1 MGTGAEIA
9 AWSLAAS
16 SMAVGAASAV
26 MQKRQAQKAAAKQ
39 KEAQEENE
47 AATAAQQSMEQAK
60 DDQQRR
66 QQIRERRIKQAM
78 IMQSAENTG
87 AGYASGEI
95 GGVGALS
102 TDYYANM
109 QYINSMGNMRTD
121 AASAQ
126 TRANDA
132 WFKATQYQNRGAAI
146 GAWGGVLQSGLSS
159 FGNIYMKGIG
169 SSTNPYNNTVD
180 FSNGGGSVGGDFGPD
195 PTSTNQWSINSN
207 GNQHRYRNYGW

>member
-102 TDYYANM
+102 TDYFANM

-132 WFKATQYQNRGAAI
+132 WFKATQYQNKASQI
-146 GAWGGVLQSGLSS
+146 GAWGGVLQSGLRAGMGLYNSGL
-159 FGNIYMKGIG
+159 FGNTTTPYQKVGSNTNTTITPYDPNIGNRAFRAGQGI
-169 SSTNPYNNTVD
+169 D
-180 FSNGGGSVGGDFGPD
+180 
-195 PTSTNQWSINSN
+195 W
-207 GNQHRYRNYGW
+207 

>member
-1 MGTGAEIA
+1 MGVGLGLGIA
-9 AWSLAAS
+9 SFVLAA
-16 SMAVGAASAV
+16 GSAV
-26 MQKRQAQKAAAKQ
+26 AQQKQQKKAAAEQ
-39 KEAQEENE
+39 KKARKENE

-66 QQIRERRIKQAM
+66 QQIRERRMKKAM

-132 WFKATQYQNRGAAI
+132 WFKATQYQNKASQI
-146 GAWGGVLQSGLSS
+146 GALGGLLQSGLRTGASIYSTS
-159 FGNIYMKGIG
+159 FNGTKD
-169 SSTNPYNNTVD
+169 YNNTID
-180 FSNGGGSVGGDFGPD
+180 YSGGSSNVQADGDYSWGSGARD
-195 PTSTNQWSINSN
+195 QWTGMGSN
-207 GNQHRYRNYGW
+207 TRNLWRR

>member
-1 MGTGAEIA
+1 MGVGLGLGIA
-9 AWSLAAS
+9 SFVLAA
-16 SMAVGAASAV
+16 GSAV
-26 MQKRQAQKAAAKQ
+26 AQQKQQKKAAAEQ
-39 KEAQEENE
+39 KKARKENE

-66 QQIRERRIKQAM
+66 QQIRERRMKQAM

-132 WFKATQYQNRGAAI
+132 WFKATQYQNKASQI
-146 GAWGGVLQSGLSS
+146 GAVGGLLPSGLRAGASIYSTS
-159 FGNIYMKGIG
+159 FNGTKDYNNNIDYSGG
-169 SSTNPYNNTVD
+169 SSNVQADGDYSWGSGARDQWTGMGSNT
-180 FSNGGGSVGGDFGPD
+180 
-195 PTSTNQWSINSN
+195 
-207 GNQHRYRNYGW
+207 RNLWRR

>member
-1 MGTGAEIA
+1 MGTGPEIA
-9 AWSLAAS
+9 AWALAAS
-16 SMAVGAASAV
+16 SMAVGTTSAV
-26 MQKRQAQKAAAKQ
+26 MQKKQAQKAAAKQ

-109 QYINSMGNMRTD
+109 QYINSMGNMKTD

-132 WFKATQYQNRGAAI
+132 WFKATQYYNKASQI
-146 GAWGGVLQSGLSS
+146 GSLGGLLQSGLRAGASIYSTGFSGGTDYNNKIDYSGGSS
-159 FGNIYMKGIG
+159 NVQADGDYSWGSGARDQWTSIG
-169 SSTNPYNNTVD
+169 SNT
-180 FSNGGGSVGGDFGPD
+180 
-195 PTSTNQWSINSN
+195 
-207 GNQHRYRNYGW
+207 RNLWRR

>member
-16 SMAVGAASAV
+16 SIAVGAASTV

-132 WFKATQYQNRGAAI
+132 WFKATQYQNKAAQI
-146 GAWGGVLQSGLSS
+146 AAWGNVAQSGLRAGMDLYKKGL
-159 FGNIYMKGIG
+159 FGNTTTPYQKVGSNTNTTITPYDPNIG
-169 SSTNPYNNTVD
+169 NRAYYS
-180 FSNGGGSVGGDFGPD
+180 GQKEGL
-195 PTSTNQWSINSN
+195 W
-207 GNQHRYRNYGW
+207 

>member
-26 MQKRQAQKAAAKQ
+26 MQKRQAQRAAAKQ

-66 QQIRERRIKQAM
+66 QQIRERRMKQAM

-132 WFKATQYQNRGAAI
+132 WFKATQYQNKASQI
-146 GAWGGVLQSGLSS
+146 GALGGLLQSGLRAGAS
-159 FGNIYMKGIG
+159 IYSTGFSGTKDYEKVGIG
-169 SSTNPYNNTVD
+169 SNTNTTITPY
-180 FSNGGGSVGGDFGPD
+180 D
-195 PTSTNQWSINSN
+195 PNI
-207 GNQHRYRNYGW
+207 GNRAFRAGQGIDW

>member
-1 MGTGAEIA
+1 MGVGLGIA
-9 AWSLAAS
+9 SFVLAA
-16 SMAVGAASAV
+16 GSAV
-26 MQKRQAQKAAAKQ
+26 AQHKQQKKAAAEQ
-39 KEAQEENE
+39 KKAREENE

-66 QQIRERRIKQAM
+66 QQIRERRMKQAM
-78 IMQSAENTG
+78 IMQSAENAG

-146 GAWGGVLQSGLSS
+146 GAWGEVIQSGLRAGSKS
-159 FGNIYMKGIG
+159 GLFGNTTTPYQKVGSDTNTTITPYDPNIG
-169 SSTNPYNNTVD
+169 NRAFYS
-180 FSNGGGSVGGDFGPD
+180 GQKEGL
-195 PTSTNQWSINSN
+195 W
-207 GNQHRYRNYGW
+207 

>member
-1 MGTGAEIA
+1 MGVGLGIA
-9 AWSLAAS
+9 SFVLAA
-16 SMAVGAASAV
+16 GSAV
-26 MQKRQAQKAAAKQ
+26 AQQKQQKKAAAEQ
-39 KEAQEENE
+39 KKARKENE

-66 QQIRERRIKQAM
+66 QQIRERRMKQAM

-132 WFKATQYQNRGAAI
+132 WFRATQYQNKASQI
-146 GAWGGVLQSGLSS
+146 GALGGLLQSGLRAGASIYSTS
-159 FGNIYMKGIG
+159 FNGTKD
-169 SSTNPYNNTVD
+169 YNNTID
-180 FSNGGGSVGGDFGPD
+180 YSGGSSNVQADGDYSWGSGARD
-195 PTSTNQWSINSN
+195 QWTGMGSN
-207 GNQHRYRNYGW
+207 TRNLWRR

>member
-1 MGTGAEIA
+1 MGTGLEYVAMAVIA
-9 AWSLAAS
+9 AAS
-16 SMAVGAASAV
+16 YQQQHQQ
-26 MQKRQAQKAAAKQ
+26 QKRAEAKQ
-39 KEAQEENE
+39 KEAQKENE

-66 QQIRERRIKQAM
+66 QQIRERRMKQAM

-102 TDYYANM
+102 TDYFANM

-132 WFKATQYQNRGAAI
+132 WFKATQYQNKASQIA
-146 GAWGGVLQSGLSS
+146 AWGNVAQSGLSAGMGLYKS
-159 FGNIYMKGIG
+159 GL
-169 SSTNPYNNTVD
+169 
-180 FSNGGGSVGGDFGPD
+180 FSNTTTPYQKVGSNTNTTITPYD
-195 PTSTNQWSINSN
+195 PNI
-207 GNQHRYRNYGW
+207 GNRAYYSGQKEGLW

>member
-1 MGTGAEIA
+1 MGVGLGIA
-9 AWSLAAS
+9 SFVLAA
-16 SMAVGAASAV
+16 GSAV
-26 MQKRQAQKAAAKQ
+26 AQQKQQKKAAAEQ
-39 KEAQEENE
+39 KKAREENE

-66 QQIRERRIKQAM
+66 QQIRERRMKQAM

-102 TDYYANM
+102 TDYFANM

-121 AASAQ
+121 TASAQ

-132 WFKATQYQNRGAAI
+132 WFKATQYQNKAYQI
-146 GAWGGVLQSGLSS
+146 GALGGMLQSGLRVGAS
-159 FGNIYMKGIG
+159 IYSTGFNGTKDYEKVGIG
-169 SSTNPYNNTVD
+169 SNTNTTVTPY
-180 FSNGGGSVGGDFGPD
+180 D
-195 PTSTNQWSINSN
+195 PNI
-207 GNQHRYRNYGW
+207 GNRAFRAGQGIDW

>member
-1 MGTGAEIA
+1 MGVGLGIA
-9 AWSLAAS
+9 SFVLAA
-16 SMAVGAASAV
+16 GSAV
-26 MQKRQAQKAAAKQ
+26 EQHRQQKKAAAEQ
-39 KEAQEENE
+39 KKAREENE

-66 QQIRERRIKQAM
+66 QQIRERRMKQAM

-102 TDYYANM
+102 TDYFANM

-132 WFKATQYQNRGAAI
+132 WFKATQYQNKAYQI
-146 GAWGGVLQSGLSS
+146 GALGGFLQSGLRAGAS
-159 FGNIYMKGIG
+159 IYSKDFSGTKDYEKVGIG
-169 SSTNPYNNTVD
+169 SNTNTTITPY
-180 FSNGGGSVGGDFGPD
+180 D
-195 PTSTNQWSINSN
+195 PNI
-207 GNQHRYRNYGW
+207 GNRAFRAGQGIDW

>member
-1 MGTGAEIA
+1 MGVGLGIASFVLATG
-9 AWSLAAS
+9 
-16 SMAVGAASAV
+16 SAV
-26 MQKRQAQKAAAKQ
+26 AQHRQQKKAAAEQ
-39 KEAQEENE
+39 KKAREENE
-47 AATAAQQSMEQAK
+47 AAVAAQQSMEQAK

-102 TDYYANM
+102 TDYFANM

-132 WFKATQYQNRGAAI
+132 WFKATQYQNKAAQI
-146 GAWGGVLQSGLSS
+146 AAWGKAAQKGLSAGIDLYKSGL
-159 FGNIYMKGIG
+159 FGNTTTPYQKVGSNTNTTITPYDPNIGNRAFRAGQGI
-169 SSTNPYNNTVD
+169 D
-180 FSNGGGSVGGDFGPD
+180 
-195 PTSTNQWSINSN
+195 W
-207 GNQHRYRNYGW
+207 

>member
-1 MGTGAEIA
+1 MGVGLGIA
-9 AWSLAAS
+9 SFVLAA
-16 SMAVGAASAV
+16 GSAV
-26 MQKRQAQKAAAKQ
+26 AQHKQQKKAAAEQ
-39 KEAQEENE
+39 KKAREENE
-47 AATAAQQSMEQAK
+47 AAVAAQQSMEQAK

-132 WFKATQYQNRGAAI
+132 WFKATQYQNKAYQI
-146 GAWGGVLQSGLSS
+146 GAWGNVAQSGLRAGTGLYNRGL
-159 FGNIYMKGIG
+159 FGNTTTPYQKVGSNTNTTITPYDPNIGNRAFRAGQGI
-169 SSTNPYNNTVD
+169 D
-180 FSNGGGSVGGDFGPD
+180 
-195 PTSTNQWSINSN
+195 W
-207 GNQHRYRNYGW
+207 

>member
-1 MGTGAEIA
+1 MGVGLGIA
-9 AWSLAAS
+9 SFVLAAGG
-16 SMAVGAASAV
+16 AVAQHRQ
-26 MQKRQAQKAAAKQ
+26 QKKAAAEQ
-39 KEAQEENE
+39 KKAREENE
-47 AATAAQQSMEQAK
+47 AAVAAQQSMEQAK

-66 QQIRERRIKQAM
+66 QQIRERRMKQAM

-132 WFKATQYQNRGAAI
+132 WFKATQYQNKAYQI
-146 GAWGGVLQSGLSS
+146 GSLGGLLQSGLRAGMGLYNSGL
-159 FGNIYMKGIG
+159 FGNTTTPYQKVGSNTNTTITPYDPNIG
-169 SSTNPYNNTVD
+169 NRAYYS
-180 FSNGGGSVGGDFGPD
+180 GQKEGL
-195 PTSTNQWSINSN
+195 W
-207 GNQHRYRNYGW
+207 

>member
-132 WFKATQYQNRGAAI
+132 WFKATQYQNKAYQI
-146 GAWGGVLQSGLSS
+146 GAWGNVAQSGLSAGIGLYKS
-159 FGNIYMKGIG
+159 GLFGNTTTPYQKVGSNTNTTITPYDPNIG
-169 SSTNPYNNTVD
+169 NRAYYS
-180 FSNGGGSVGGDFGPD
+180 GQKEGL
-195 PTSTNQWSINSN
+195 W
-207 GNQHRYRNYGW
+207 

>member
-1 MGTGAEIA
+1 MGVGLGIA
-9 AWSLAAS
+9 SFVLAA
-16 SMAVGAASAV
+16 GSAV
-26 MQKRQAQKAAAKQ
+26 AQQRQQKKAAAEQ
-39 KEAQEENE
+39 KKAREENE

-66 QQIRERRIKQAM
+66 QQIRERRMKQAM

-102 TDYYANM
+102 TDYFANM

-132 WFKATQYQNRGAAI
+132 WFKATQYQNKSSQIGSLGNAA
-146 GAWGGVLQSGLSS
+146 QSGLSAGIGLYKS
-159 FGNIYMKGIG
+159 GLFGNTTTPYQKVGSNTNTTITPYDPNIG
-169 SSTNPYNNTVD
+169 NRAFYS
-180 FSNGGGSVGGDFGPD
+180 GQKEGL
-195 PTSTNQWSINSN
+195 W
-207 GNQHRYRNYGW
+207 

>member
-1 MGTGAEIA
+1 MGVGLGIA
-9 AWSLAAS
+9 SFVLAA
-16 SMAVGAASAV
+16 GSAV
-26 MQKRQAQKAAAKQ
+26 EQHRQQKKAAAEQ
-39 KEAQEENE
+39 KKAREENE

-66 QQIRERRIKQAM
+66 QQIRERRMKQAM

-132 WFKATQYQNRGAAI
+132 WFKATQYQNKAYQI
-146 GAWGGVLQSGLSS
+146 GAWGNAAQSGLSAGIGLYKS
-159 FGNIYMKGIG
+159 GLFGNTTTPYQKVGSNTNTTITPYDPNIG
-169 SSTNPYNNTVD
+169 NRAYYS
-180 FSNGGGSVGGDFGPD
+180 GQKEGL
-195 PTSTNQWSINSN
+195 W
-207 GNQHRYRNYGW
+207 

>member
-1 MGTGAEIA
+1 MGVGLGIA
-9 AWSLAAS
+9 SFVLAA
-16 SMAVGAASAV
+16 GSAV
-26 MQKRQAQKAAAKQ
+26 AQQKQQKKAAAEQ
-39 KEAQEENE
+39 KKARKENE

-66 QQIRERRIKQAM
+66 QQIRERRMKQAM

-132 WFKATQYQNRGAAI
+132 WFKATQYQNKASQI
-146 GAWGGVLQSGLSS
+146 GALGGLLQSGLRAGASIYSTS
-159 FGNIYMKGIG
+159 FNGTKD
-169 SSTNPYNNTVD
+169 YNNTID
-180 FSNGGGSVGGDFGPD
+180 YSGGSSNVQADGDYSWGSGARD
-195 PTSTNQWSINSN
+195 QWTGMGSN
-207 GNQHRYRNYGW
+207 TRNLWRR

>member
-1 MGTGAEIA
+1 MGVGLGIA
-9 AWSLAAS
+9 SFVLAA
-16 SMAVGAASAV
+16 GSAV
-26 MQKRQAQKAAAKQ
+26 AQQKQQKKAAAEQ
-39 KEAQEENE
+39 KKAREENE

-66 QQIRERRIKQAM
+66 QQIRERRMKQAM

-102 TDYYANM
+102 TNYFANM

-132 WFKATQYQNRGAAI
+132 WFKATQYQNKAYQI
-146 GAWGGVLQSGLSS
+146 GTLGGMLQSGLRAGAS
-159 FGNIYMKGIG
+159 IYSTDFSGTKDYEKVGIG
-169 SSTNPYNNTVD
+169 SNTNTTVTPY
-180 FSNGGGSVGGDFGPD
+180 D
-195 PTSTNQWSINSN
+195 PNI
-207 GNQHRYRNYGW
+207 GNRAFRAGQGIDW

>member
-1 MGTGAEIA
+1 MGVGLGIA
-9 AWSLAAS
+9 SFVLAA
-16 SMAVGAASAV
+16 GSAV
-26 MQKRQAQKAAAKQ
+26 AQQRQQKKAAAEQ
-39 KEAQEENE
+39 KKAREENE

-102 TDYYANM
+102 TDYFANM

-132 WFKATQYQNRGAAI
+132 WFKATQYQNKASQI
-146 GAWGGVLQSGLSS
+146 GALGGLLQSGLRAGMGLHNSGL
-159 FGNIYMKGIG
+159 FGNTTTPYQKVGSNTDTTITPYDPNIG
-169 SSTNPYNNTVD
+169 NRAYYS
-180 FSNGGGSVGGDFGPD
+180 GQKEGL
-195 PTSTNQWSINSN
+195 W
-207 GNQHRYRNYGW
+207 

>member
-1 MGTGAEIA
+1 MGVGLGIA
-9 AWSLAAS
+9 SFVLAA
-16 SMAVGAASAV
+16 GSAV
-26 MQKRQAQKAAAKQ
+26 EQHRQQKKAAAEQ
-39 KEAQEENE
+39 KKAREENE

-66 QQIRERRIKQAM
+66 QQIRERRMKQAM

-132 WFKATQYQNRGAAI
+132 WFKATQYQNKAYQI
-146 GAWGGVLQSGLSS
+146 GAWGNAAQSGLSAGIGLYKS
-159 FGNIYMKGIG
+159 GLFGNTTTPYQKVGSNTNTTITPYDPNIGNRAFRAGQGI
-169 SSTNPYNNTVD
+169 D
-180 FSNGGGSVGGDFGPD
+180 
-195 PTSTNQWSINSN
+195 W
-207 GNQHRYRNYGW
+207 

>member
-1 MGTGAEIA
+1 MGVGLGIA
-9 AWSLAAS
+9 SFVLAA
-16 SMAVGAASAV
+16 GSAV
-26 MQKRQAQKAAAKQ
+26 AQHKQQKKAAAEQ
-39 KEAQEENE
+39 KKAREENE
-47 AATAAQQSMEQAK
+47 AAVAAQQSMEQAK

-66 QQIRERRIKQAM
+66 QQIRERRMKQAM
-78 IMQSAENTG
+78 LMQSAENTG

-132 WFKATQYQNRGAAI
+132 WFKATQYQNKAFQIGPWGNAA
-146 GAWGGVLQSGLSS
+146 QSGLSAGIGLYKIGL
-159 FGNIYMKGIG
+159 FGNTTTQYQKVGSNTNTTITPYDPNIG
-169 SSTNPYNNTVD
+169 NRAFYS
-180 FSNGGGSVGGDFGPD
+180 GQKEGL
-195 PTSTNQWSINSN
+195 W
-207 GNQHRYRNYGW
+207 

>member
-1 MGTGAEIA
+1 MGADPLSA
-9 AWSLAAS
+9 SLMAAS
-16 SMAVGAASAV
+16 VFIGAGSAV
-26 MQKRQAQKAAAKQ
+26 MQHKQQQKAAREQ
-39 KEAQEENE
+39 KKAREENE

-66 QQIRERRIKQAM
+66 QQIRERRMKQAM
-78 IMQSAENTG
+78 LMQSAENTG
-87 AGYASGEI
+87 TGYASGEI

-132 WFKATQYQNRGAAI
+132 WFKATQYQNKASAI
-146 GAWGGVLQSGLSS
+146 GAWGGVLQSGLNAGAKLYKSGF
-159 FGNIYMKGIG
+159 FGDNTIKPYEKAGIG
-169 SSTNPYNNTVD
+169 SDTATTITPY
-180 FSNGGGSVGGDFGPD
+180 D
-195 PTSTNQWSINSN
+195 PNI
-207 GNQHRYRNYGW
+207 GNRAFRAGQGIDW

>member
-1 MGTGAEIA
+1 MGVGLGIA
-9 AWSLAAS
+9 SFVLAA
-16 SMAVGAASAV
+16 GSAV
-26 MQKRQAQKAAAKQ
+26 AQHKQQKKAAAEQ
-39 KEAQEENE
+39 KKAREENE
-47 AATAAQQSMEQAK
+47 AAVAAQQSMEQAK

-102 TDYYANM
+102 TDYFANM

-132 WFKATQYQNRGAAI
+132 WFKATQYQNKAYQI
-146 GAWGGVLQSGLSS
+146 GAWGNAAQSGLSAGIGLYKS
-159 FGNIYMKGIG
+159 GLFGNTTTPYQKVGSNTNTTITPYDPNIG
-169 SSTNPYNNTVD
+169 NRAFYS
-180 FSNGGGSVGGDFGPD
+180 GQKEGL
-195 PTSTNQWSINSN
+195 W
-207 GNQHRYRNYGW
+207 

>member
-1 MGTGAEIA
+1 MGVGLGLGIA
-9 AWSLAAS
+9 SFVLAA
-16 SMAVGAASAV
+16 GSAV
-26 MQKRQAQKAAAKQ
+26 AQQKQQKKAAAEQ
-39 KEAQEENE
+39 KKARKENE

-66 QQIRERRIKQAM
+66 QQIRERRMKKAM

-132 WFKATQYQNRGAAI
+132 WFKATQYQNKASQI
-146 GAWGGVLQSGLSS
+146 GALGGLLQSGLRAGASIYSTS
-159 FGNIYMKGIG
+159 FNGTKD
-169 SSTNPYNNTVD
+169 YNNTID
-180 FSNGGGSVGGDFGPD
+180 YSGGSSNVQADGDYSWGSGARD
-195 PTSTNQWSINSN
+195 QWTGMGSN
-207 GNQHRYRNYGW
+207 TRNLWRR

>member
-1 MGTGAEIA
+1 MGVGLGIA
-9 AWSLAAS
+9 SFVLAA
-16 SMAVGAASAV
+16 GSAV
-26 MQKRQAQKAAAKQ
+26 AQQRQQKKAAAEQ
-39 KEAQEENE
+39 KKAREENE

-87 AGYASGEI
+87 AGHASGEI

-102 TDYYANM
+102 TNYFANM

-132 WFKATQYQNRGAAI
+132 WFKATQYQNKAAQI
-146 GAWGGVLQSGLSS
+146 AAWGNVAQSGLRAGMGLYNSGL
-159 FGNIYMKGIG
+159 FGNTTTPYQKVGSNTNTTITPYDPNIG
-169 SSTNPYNNTVD
+169 NRAYYS
-180 FSNGGGSVGGDFGPD
+180 GQKEGL
-195 PTSTNQWSINSN
+195 W
-207 GNQHRYRNYGW
+207 

>member
-1 MGTGAEIA
+1 MGVGLGIA
-9 AWSLAAS
+9 SFVLAA
-16 SMAVGAASAV
+16 GSAIAQHKQ
-26 MQKRQAQKAAAKQ
+26 QKKAAAEQ
-39 KEAQEENE
+39 KKAREENE
-47 AATAAQQSMEQAK
+47 AAVAAQQSMEQAK

-102 TDYYANM
+102 TDYFANM

-132 WFKATQYQNRGAAI
+132 WFKATQYQNKASQI
-146 GAWGGVLQSGLSS
+146 GAWGGVLQSGLRAGAS
-159 FGNIYMKGIG
+159 IYSTGFSGTTDYEKVGIG
-169 SSTNPYNNTVD
+169 SNTNTTVTPY
-180 FSNGGGSVGGDFGPD
+180 D
-195 PTSTNQWSINSN
+195 PNI
-207 GNQHRYRNYGW
+207 GNRAFRAGQGIDW

>member
-1 MGTGAEIA
+1 MGVGLGIA
-9 AWSLAAS
+9 SFVLAA
-16 SMAVGAASAV
+16 GSAV
-26 MQKRQAQKAAAKQ
+26 AQQKQQKKAAAEQ
-39 KEAQEENE
+39 KKAREENE

-66 QQIRERRIKQAM
+66 QQIRERRMKQAM

-146 GAWGGVLQSGLSS
+146 GALGGLLQSGLRAGASIYSTS
-159 FGNIYMKGIG
+159 FNGTKD
-169 SSTNPYNNTVD
+169 YNNTID
-180 FSNGGGSVGGDFGPD
+180 YSGGSSNVQSDGDYSWGSGARD
-195 PTSTNQWSINSN
+195 KWTSIGSN
-207 GNQHRYRNYGW
+207 TRNLWRR

>member
-1 MGTGAEIA
+1 MGVGLGIA
-9 AWSLAAS
+9 SFVLAA
-16 SMAVGAASAV
+16 GSAV
-26 MQKRQAQKAAAKQ
+26 EQHRQQKKAAAEQ
-39 KEAQEENE
+39 KKAREENE

-66 QQIRERRIKQAM
+66 QQIRERRMKQAM

-109 QYINSMGNMRTD
+109 QYINSMGNLRTD

-132 WFKATQYQNRGAAI
+132 WFKATQYQNKASQI
-146 GAWGGVLQSGLSS
+146 SAWGGVLQSGLRS

-169 SSTNPYNNTVD
+169 NSTNPYNNTVD
-180 FSNGGGSVGGDFGPD
+180 FSNGGGSVGGDFGPA

>member
-1 MGTGAEIA
+1 MGVGLGIA
-9 AWSLAAS
+9 SFVLAA
-16 SMAVGAASAV
+16 GSAV
-26 MQKRQAQKAAAKQ
+26 EQHRQQKKAAAEQ
-39 KEAQEENE
+39 KKAREENE

-66 QQIRERRIKQAM
+66 QQIRERRMKQAM

-132 WFKATQYQNRGAAI
+132 WFKATQYQNKAYQI
-146 GAWGGVLQSGLSS
+146 GAWGNAAQSGLSAGIGLYKS
-159 FGNIYMKGIG
+159 GLFGNTTTPYQKVGSNTNTTITPYDPNIG
-169 SSTNPYNNTVD
+169 NRAFYS
-180 FSNGGGSVGGDFGPD
+180 GQKEGL
-195 PTSTNQWSINSN
+195 W
-207 GNQHRYRNYGW
+207 

>member
-1 MGTGAEIA
+1 MGVGLGIA
-9 AWSLAAS
+9 SFVLAA
-16 SMAVGAASAV
+16 GSAV
-26 MQKRQAQKAAAKQ
+26 AQQKQQKKAAAEQ
-39 KEAQEENE
+39 KKARKENE

-66 QQIRERRIKQAM
+66 QQIRERRMKKAM

-132 WFKATQYQNRGAAI
+132 WFKATQYQNKASQI
-146 GAWGGVLQSGLSS
+146 GALGGLLQSGLRAGASIYSTS
-159 FGNIYMKGIG
+159 FNGTKD
-169 SSTNPYNNTVD
+169 YNNTID
-180 FSNGGGSVGGDFGPD
+180 YSGGSSNVQADGDYSWGSGARD
-195 PTSTNQWSINSN
+195 QWTGMGSN
-207 GNQHRYRNYGW
+207 TRNLWRR

>member
-1 MGTGAEIA
+1 MGVGLGIA
-9 AWSLAAS
+9 SFVLAA
-16 SMAVGAASAV
+16 GSAV
-26 MQKRQAQKAAAKQ
+26 AQHKQQKKAAAEQ
-39 KEAQEENE
+39 KKAREENE
-47 AATAAQQSMEQAK
+47 AAVAAQQSMEQAK

-66 QQIRERRIKQAM
+66 QQIRERRMKQAM
-78 IMQSAENTG
+78 LMQSAENTG

-132 WFKATQYQNRGAAI
+132 WFKATQYQNKAFQIGPWGNAA
-146 GAWGGVLQSGLSS
+146 QSGLSAGIGLYKS
-159 FGNIYMKGIG
+159 GLFGNTTTPYQKVGSNTNTTITPYDPNIG
-169 SSTNPYNNTVD
+169 NRAFYS
-180 FSNGGGSVGGDFGPD
+180 GQKEGL
-195 PTSTNQWSINSN
+195 W
-207 GNQHRYRNYGW
+207 

>member
-1 MGTGAEIA
+1 MGVGLGIA
-9 AWSLAAS
+9 SFVLS
-16 SMAVGAASAV
+16 AASAV
-26 MQKRQAQKAAAKQ
+26 EQHRQQKKAAAEQ
-39 KEAQEENE
+39 KKAIKENE

-66 QQIRERRIKQAM
+66 QQIRERRVKQAM

-109 QYINSMGNMRTD
+109 QYINSMWNMRTD

-132 WFKATQYQNRGAAI
+132 WFKATQYQNKASQIASLER
-146 GAWGGVLQSGLSS
+146 VLQSGLRAGASIYSTGFSGGTDYNNKIDYSGGSS
-159 FGNIYMKGIG
+159 NVQADGDYSWGSGARDQWTSIG
-169 SSTNPYNNTVD
+169 SNT
-180 FSNGGGSVGGDFGPD
+180 
-195 PTSTNQWSINSN
+195 
-207 GNQHRYRNYGW
+207 RNLWRR

>member
-1 MGTGAEIA
+1 MGVGLGIA
-9 AWSLAAS
+9 SFVLAA
-16 SMAVGAASAV
+16 GSAV
-26 MQKRQAQKAAAKQ
+26 AQHKQQKKAAAEQ
-39 KEAQEENE
+39 KKAREENE
-47 AATAAQQSMEQAK
+47 AAVAAQQSMEQAK

-109 QYINSMGNMRTD
+109 QYINSMGNLRTD

-132 WFKATQYQNRGAAI
+132 WFKATQYQNKAYQI
-146 GAWGGVLQSGLSS
+146 GAWGNAAQSGLSAGIGLYKS
-159 FGNIYMKGIG
+159 GLFGNTTTPYQKVGSNTNTTITPYDPNIG
-169 SSTNPYNNTVD
+169 NRAFYS
-180 FSNGGGSVGGDFGPD
+180 GQKEGL
-195 PTSTNQWSINSN
+195 W
-207 GNQHRYRNYGW
+207 

>member
-1 MGTGAEIA
+1 MGVGLGIA
-9 AWSLAAS
+9 SFVLAA
-16 SMAVGAASAV
+16 GSAV
-26 MQKRQAQKAAAKQ
+26 AQHKQQKKAAAEQ
-39 KEAQEENE
+39 KKAREENE
-47 AATAAQQSMEQAK
+47 AAVAAQQSMEQAK

-66 QQIRERRIKQAM
+66 QQIRERRMKQAM

-109 QYINSMGNMRTD
+109 QYINSMWNMGTD

-132 WFKATQYQNRGAAI
+132 WFKATQYQNKAYQI
-146 GAWGGVLQSGLSS
+146 GAWGNAAQSGLSAGIGLYKS
-159 FGNIYMKGIG
+159 GLFGNTTTPYQKVGSNTNTTITPYDPNIG
-169 SSTNPYNNTVD
+169 NRAFYS
-180 FSNGGGSVGGDFGPD
+180 GQKEGL
-195 PTSTNQWSINSN
+195 W
-207 GNQHRYRNYGW
+207 

>member
-1 MGTGAEIA
+1 MGVGLGIA
-9 AWSLAAS
+9 SFVLAA
-16 SMAVGAASAV
+16 GSAV
-26 MQKRQAQKAAAKQ
+26 AQQRQQKKAAAEQ
-39 KEAQEENE
+39 KKAREENE

-66 QQIRERRIKQAM
+66 QQIRERRMKQAM
-78 IMQSAENTG
+78 LMQSAENAGT
-87 AGYASGEI
+87 GYASGEI

-109 QYINSMGNMRTD
+109 QYINSMGNLRTD

-146 GAWGGVLQSGLSS
+146 GAWGGLLQSGLRAGASIYSAGFSGSTDYNNKIDYSGGSS
-159 FGNIYMKGIG
+159 NVQSDGDYSWGSGARDQWTGIG
-169 SSTNPYNNTVD
+169 SNT
-180 FSNGGGSVGGDFGPD
+180 
-195 PTSTNQWSINSN
+195 
-207 GNQHRYRNYGW
+207 RNLWRR